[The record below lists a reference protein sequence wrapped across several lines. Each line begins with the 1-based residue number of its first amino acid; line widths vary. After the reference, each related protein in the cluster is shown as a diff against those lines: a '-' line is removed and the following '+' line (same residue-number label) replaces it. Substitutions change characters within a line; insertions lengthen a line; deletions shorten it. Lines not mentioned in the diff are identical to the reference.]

1 MQIGLSAWMYSVSHR
16 IRYLVLCGPESAKP
30 KAQRMREDLRSWG
43 PALGQGAAEDKE
55 GTQA

>member
-1 MQIGLSAWMYSVSHR
+1 MLGSKSKFTI
-16 IRYLVLCGPESAKP
+16 ESKSYIY
-30 KAQRMREDLRSWG
+30 MREDLRSWG

>member
-1 MQIGLSAWMYSVSHR
+1 MSHR